1 MDISNQIKKRRT
13 DMGLS
18 QEELAERIYVSRQT
32 ISNWETDKTYPDI
45 QSLLLLSILF
55 DTTIDVLVKGDLDM
69 MENTVASADAKRM
82 RTLAITMSAL
92 LVLMIP
98 FALAGIALWGPL
110 GILLGLAPWA
120 ASMVVSV
127 ILERIKVE
135 NDVQTYREILARLPK
150 GQARRQDESHR
161 ARRQAPG
168 ENEESLQ
175 QQTALASSYTRL
187 GNWNRFYRYRCNP
200 RLCDGDVLRHGSAV
214 LATHRRRNKTAGT
227 AAAPFP
233 PIFLALS

>member
-82 RTLAITMSAL
+82 RRS
-92 LVLMIP
+92 P
-98 FALAGIALWGPL
+98 
-110 GILLGLAPWA
+110 
-120 ASMVVSV
+120 
-127 ILERIKVE
+127 
-135 NDVQTYREILARLPK
+135 
-150 GQARRQDESHR
+150 
-161 ARRQAPG
+161 
-168 ENEESLQ
+168 
-175 QQTALASSYTRL
+175 
-187 GNWNRFYRYRCNP
+187 
-200 RLCDGDVLRHGSAV
+200 
-214 LATHRRRNKTAGT
+214 
-227 AAAPFP
+227 
-233 PIFLALS
+233 

>member
-55 DTTIDVLVKGDLDM
+55 DTTIDVLVKGDLEM
-69 MENTVASADAKRM
+69 MENAVASADAKRM
-82 RTLAITMSAL
+82 RTLVITMSVL

-110 GILLGLAPWA
+110 GILLGLAPWD
-120 ASMVVSV
+120 VSIAVAV
-127 ILERIKVE
+127 ILERMKVE
-135 NDVQTYREILARLPK
+135 NDVLTYREILAFQK
-150 GQARRQDESHR
+150 GKPVDRTNRTER
-161 ARRQAPG
+161 AVRRQAQMKKAYGNKPLWRAIVRALG
-168 ENEESLQ
+168 IGIAFTIVGAILGYT
-175 QQTALASSYTRL
+175 TAML
-187 GNWNRFYRYRCNP
+187 F
-200 RLCDGDVLRHGSAV
+200 DMVL
-214 LATHRRRNKTAGT
+214 
-227 AAAPFP
+227 PF
-233 PIFLALS
+233 